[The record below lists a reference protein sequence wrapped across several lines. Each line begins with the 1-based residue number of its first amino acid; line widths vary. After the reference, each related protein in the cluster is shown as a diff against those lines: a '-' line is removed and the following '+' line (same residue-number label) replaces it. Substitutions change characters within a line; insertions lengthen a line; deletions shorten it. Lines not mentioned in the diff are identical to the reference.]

1 MNREAVEA
9 LVIELQADPRYAHL
23 KVADEVRRCHLW
35 GCGGHAPTQRK
46 IMHWLNREAK
56 KSLPKAP

>member
-35 GCGGHAPTQRK
+35 G
-46 IMHWLNREAK
+46 
-56 KSLPKAP
+56 